1 MNFVFLSTATHRSL
15 PYQGVLTCGRWGR
28 VYRPLGLFPLLS
40 LHKKWS
46 PEFKMI
52 RYMQLYP
59 TVTHASIFSS
69 SFSAQ
74 RMIARIQNDT
84 LHAAISHCHTC
95 LHIFLFFL
103 CMKNDHQNSKWS
115 TTSHCHT
122 CPHIRFLF
130 KFTSLTYLVT
140 NTRFVHTHFKSRG
153 SN

>member
-69 SFSAQ
+69 SFSAW
-74 RMIARIQNDT
+74 RMTIRIQNDP
-84 LHAAISHCHTC
+84 LHPTVTHAPISLFCLNLPALHTWSQTQD
-95 LHIFLFFL
+95 LYTHISSLEDQINT
-103 CMKNDHQNSKWS
+103 NDSTVINTVLLLSNPHWS
-115 TTSHCHT
+115 GWSCT
-122 CPHIRFLF
+122 
-130 KFTSLTYLVT
+130 
-140 NTRFVHTHFKSRG
+140 
-153 SN
+153 